1 MHSSVGFYFSFAF
14 KYNFFVCQ
22 VHFFLDDF
30 NVFIS
35 EFVQTFLQEDTPC
48 YHIVL
53 VIVRSVDK
61 VLGSFG
67 GTRNLMRN
75 DKHIGPRVR
84 TRSVAQQGEITN

>member
-1 MHSSVGFYFSFAF
+1 MSSAL
-14 KYNFFVCQ
+14 
-22 VHFFLDDF
+22 FLDDF
-30 NVFIS
+30 NVFIL